1 MINFGRNLVL
11 KWSSKVAAK
20 MVENP
25 DLISKMDDAYLE
37 KYNHR
42 PLPGY
47 HEESLRNKIVIRGEK
62 FLYLLDR
69 FEITIEEEE

>member
-11 KWSSKVAAK
+11 KWSKKAAAK

-25 DLISKMDDAYLE
+25 DLISKMDAIDAYLE
-37 KYNHR
+37 KYN
-42 PLPGY
+42 PGY
-47 HEESLRNKIVIRGEK
+47 YEESLRNKIVIRGEK
-62 FLYLLDR
+62 LLYLLDR